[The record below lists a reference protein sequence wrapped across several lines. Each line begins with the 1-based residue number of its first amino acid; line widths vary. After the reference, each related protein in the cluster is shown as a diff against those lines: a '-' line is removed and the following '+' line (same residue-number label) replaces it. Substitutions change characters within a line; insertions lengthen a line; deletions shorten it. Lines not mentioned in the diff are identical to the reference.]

1 MGFGS
6 LRLLGNPPLQME
18 GVRYS
23 CSRSSKGGPLVT
35 NRWFA
40 LPLSVVKEAEMAE
53 SCVCIPGKLLLLL
66 FGNEWV
72 SREEFS
78 LPDVV
83 WAEKIS
89 PLGLIS
95 LIYANLNVLPILRV
109 KGICR
114 DIVAVEQLHALFI
127 EGIRSLILIQ
137 SCVNASD
144 ECANNDCCD
153 IEMC

>member
-23 CSRSSKGGPLVT
+23 CSKGGPLVT

-66 FGNEWV
+66 LLFGNEWV

-83 WAEKIS
+83 GAEKIS

-137 SCVNASD
+137 SRVNASD
-144 ECANNDCCD
+144 ECADNDCRD